1 MGLCCLVIL
10 FDDEALPMLINEGQS
25 GSWELLVSPY
35 TVEQNQEQQILLSS
49 LSKLTSIFDSL
60 SGTKTIIG

>member
-10 FDDEALPMLINEGQS
+10 FDDEALSMLINEGQS